1 MSIESIVIISITF
14 LLMFWLFWK
23 DLSSYKG

>member
-23 DLSSYKG
+23 DLSSYK